1 MFEWWVCARVR
12 ANTIWKK
19 VLTFVAMKPRRRWG
33 VRLVPL
39 ALMLTIAIT
48 GALAQVPVEGVIRG
62 VASNQAAAAVAG
74 AVVEASDRSRGLRF
88 TSISDVRGG
97 FMLAHL
103 PAGEYAVK
111 IGAPGFATLTLD
123 HVTVEAGGV
132 SELALELKVAG
143 VREMVTVT
151 DDSDAGIVEVEQASG
166 SAVSGVVG
174 SRDIDTLPV
183 NGRRWQSFAL
193 LAPASNAGNADENTA
208 LVSFRGLAATQNSTA
223 IDGVD
228 DDDSFHAVARGA
240 GSASDNDR
248 MSEAQSETG
257 IEAGGARRDAASWRR
272 SGAAY
277 TFSQE
282 AVREFRVSTQN
293 YSAMYGHGA
302 GGVIATISKS
312 GTNAL
317 HGSGF
322 YMARTSAW
330 DAANPFAVA
339 TSYHDGAL
347 TSEYVKPSDLR
358 QQFGGTIGG
367 AAVRGR
373 LFYFYAFDQQR
384 RGFEGIS
391 APGDPNFY
399 VLTATQRALLANR
412 GATPANVNAALNYL
426 DSLTGRVQ
434 RRDDQTIN
442 FIKLDW
448 QATAKSR
455 LSVQY
460 NRVRSAV
467 PAGLRGAA
475 VVDRGIASLGSGY
488 TKVDVVAA
496 RWMWAAS
503 SHFANEVRMAYGHDL
518 QFEQAQAPLPQE
530 PTIGLGGLSPEIS
543 IGPNGLVFGTPAG
556 VGRRAYPD
564 ERRVQIADIATLA
577 VGHHLLQTG
586 LDVSVIHDQV
596 SALDNTVGTFRY
608 DSSTTNGHAGGLA
621 DWITDYTF
629 NVHAY
634 PNGACPSINAAVHL
648 FCFQSY
654 MQSFGEQVASWST
667 TDLAGFVQEHWRA
680 RGNLSI
686 DAGVRYEYELLPL
699 PQRPNAALDAVFGSM
714 GATSVFPEDR
724 NNFGPRVGAAWAPFG
739 AERGVVRI
747 GYGVYYGR
755 VPGATVRSALVNTA
769 LAASATSVRI
779 TPNTITNCPQVAN
792 QGFGYVCAYVAAPPA
807 AVAATTSATVFSRR
821 FRTPIVQQGSLAV
834 ERSVG
839 ANVVLSATYL
849 MNIDRQLPGSVDINI
864 APSTA
869 TKMFQLHGGVAT
881 AGVRDGDTFVLPMY
895 ATRVSNSFGPVT
907 AVTSNVSASYN
918 AVSLEARRRSR
929 RGIEF
934 RAAWTWSKAIDD
946 GQSAGAVPS
955 LNAQLDPFTAQ
966 YDRGL
971 SRLNFPH
978 KVVLSAVWEP
988 RLKTS
993 EQWLSRTANGWMLSG
1008 IFYETSGRPYSYE
1021 IFGGTRLNGGRESI
1035 NGAGG
1040 AVYLPTVG
1048 RNTLRLPDTSRIE
1061 LRIARTLRLNDH
1073 LRVRG
1078 TAEAF
1083 NLFNR
1088 VNYTGVQQRAFLAGT
1103 AAAGVTPLI
1112 YQDAAAIAAEGLNTR
1127 PFGMYTEAGTSQA
1140 RERQLQLGL
1149 RLDF

>member
-1 MFEWWVCARVR
+1 MSQGVVCGLYDVAVVVR
-12 ANTIWKK
+12 Q
-19 VLTFVAMKPRRRWG
+19 WG
-33 VRLVPL
+33 ALRLSLL
-39 ALMLTIAIT
+39 ALIAAIATT
-48 GALAQVPVEGVIRG
+48 GMMAQAPVEGAIRG
-62 VASNQAAAAVAG
+62 VASDQAAAAVAG
-74 AVVEASDRSRGLRF
+74 AVVEASDESRGLRF
-88 TSISDVRGG
+88 KSICDVRGG
-97 FMLAHL
+97 FVLAHL
-103 PAGEYAVK
+103 PAGDYGVK
-111 IGAPGFATLTLD
+111 IRAPGFATLTLD

-132 SELALELKVAG
+132 NELALQLKVAG

-151 DDSDAGIVEVEQASG
+151 DDEGTGVAEMEQTSG
-166 SAVSGVVG
+166 AAVSSVVG
-174 SRDIDTLPV
+174 PRELDTLPV
-183 NGRRWQSFAL
+183 NGRRWQSFAS
-193 LAPASNAGNADENTA
+193 LAPAANSGDADANSA
-208 LVSFRGLAATQNSTA
+208 LVSFRGLAVTQNSTSL
-223 IDGVD
+223 DGLD
-228 DDDSFHAVARGA
+228 DDDSFHAVSRGA
-240 GSASDNDR
+240 GTASDDDKTVA
-248 MSEAQSETG
+248 AQDETG
-257 IEAGGARRDAASWRR
+257 VEPGGARRSAASWRR

-282 AVREFRVSTQN
+282 AVREFRISTQN

-302 GGVIATISKS
+302 GGSIATISKS
-312 GTNAL
+312 GTNVL

-339 TSYHDGAL
+339 TSYRDGAVA
-347 TSEYVKPSDLR
+347 TAYVKPPDLR
-358 QQFGGTIGG
+358 QQFGGTVGG
-367 AAVRGR
+367 AAVHDR

-384 RGFEGIS
+384 RGFAGVS

-399 VLTATQRALLANR
+399 ALTATQRALLANR
-412 GATPANVNAALNYL
+412 GVTPAKMNAALNYL
-426 DSLTGRVQ
+426 DSLTGGVQ
-434 RRDDQTIN
+434 RRDDQMIN

-448 QATAKSR
+448 QATAKNR
-455 LSVQY
+455 FSVQY
-460 NRVRSAV
+460 NRMRSAV
-467 PAGLRGAA
+467 PAGLRGAP
-475 VVDRGIASLGSGY
+475 VVDRGIASLGSGH
-488 TKVDVVAA
+488 TKVDAAAA
-496 RWMWAAS
+496 RWLWAAS
-503 SHFANEVRMAYGHDL
+503 SHFANEVRVAYGRDF
-518 QFEQAQAPLPQE
+518 QFEQAQTPLPQE
-530 PTIGLGGLSPEIS
+530 PAIGLDGLSPEIS
-543 IGPNGLVFGTPAG
+543 IAPNGFAFGTPAG

-564 ERRVQIADIATLA
+564 ERRVQIADVATLA
-577 VGHHLLQTG
+577 AGRHLLQAG

-608 DSSTTNGHAGGLA
+608 DSGATNGRAGGLV

-634 PNGACPSINAAVHL
+634 PNGACPSINAAIHL

-654 MQSFGEQVASWST
+654 TQSFGEQAASWST

-680 RGNLSI
+680 RRNLSI

-699 PQRPNAALDAVFGSM
+699 PQHPNAALDAVFGSE

-739 AERGVVRI
+739 ARRGVVRV

-769 LAASATSVRI
+769 LTASATSVRI
-779 TPNTITNCPQVAN
+779 TPSTITTCPQVAN
-792 QGFGYVCAYVAAPPA
+792 QGFGYVCSYIAVPPA

-821 FRTPIVQQGSLAV
+821 FRTPMVQQGSLAV
-834 ERSVG
+834 ERGVG

-849 MNIDRQLPGSVDINI
+849 MNIDRQLPGSVDLNI

-869 TKMFQLHGGVAT
+869 TMMFQLQGGAAT
-881 AGVRDGDTFVLPMY
+881 TGVRDGDTFVLPVY
-895 ATRVSNSFGPVT
+895 TTRTNNSFGPVT

-918 AVSLEARRRSR
+918 ALALEARRRSR
-929 RGIEF
+929 RGFEF

-946 GQSAGAVPS
+946 GQTAGAVPS
-955 LNAQLDPFTAQ
+955 LNTQLDPFTVR

-988 RLKTS
+988 RVKTN
-993 EQWLSRTANGWMLSG
+993 ELWLARAANGWSLAS

-1021 IFGGTRLNGGRESI
+1021 IFGGTRLSGGRESI

-1048 RNTLRLPDTSRIE
+1048 RNTLRLPDTSRME
-1061 LRIARTLRLNDH
+1061 LRVARTVRLND
-1073 LRVRG
+1073 RVRARG
-1078 TAEAF
+1078 TVEAF

-1088 VNYTGVQQRAFLAGT
+1088 VNYTGVQQRAFLVGT
-1103 AAAGVTPLI
+1103 TAAGVMPLI
-1112 YQDAAAIAAEGLNTR
+1112 YQDAAAIAAEGLNVR
-1127 PFGMYTEAGTSQA
+1127 PFGTFTEAGTSQA